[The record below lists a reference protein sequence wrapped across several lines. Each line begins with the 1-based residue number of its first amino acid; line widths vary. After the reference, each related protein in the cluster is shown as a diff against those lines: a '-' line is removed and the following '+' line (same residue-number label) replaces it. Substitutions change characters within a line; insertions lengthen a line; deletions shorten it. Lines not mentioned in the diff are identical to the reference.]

1 MLKSD
6 KASVLE
12 KLGQALASLK
22 TKEKELSQ
30 LKQSMAGAKS
40 KDILSNV
47 VEIEGV
53 KVLVAKLEGVESK
66 ALRGM
71 MDDLKNQLGSGV
83 IALGL
88 ASDNKVNLITGVTK
102 DLVGKFKAGA
112 LVNHLAAQV
121 GGKGG
126 GRPDMAQA
134 GGSQPENLDNALN
147 SVSDWIKTQ

>member
-1 MLKSD
+1 
-6 KASVLE
+6 
-12 KLGQALASLK
+12 
-22 TKEKELSQ
+22 
-30 LKQSMAGAKS
+30 
-40 KDILSNV
+40 
-47 VEIEGV
+47 
-53 KVLVAKLEGVESK
+53 
-66 ALRGM
+66 
-71 MDDLKNQLGSGV
+71 
-83 IALGL
+83 
-88 ASDNKVNLITGVTK
+88 VNLITGVTK